1 MVRIA
6 ASGQGGMCRLDKEF
20 ARPEDDDGGWKRAA
34 ALTAALDRDAVLAFV
49 LPAWNIY
56 LIENSAIG
64 EMYFMGL
71 FPASK
76 LFD

>member
-1 MVRIA
+1 MRRFVEGADR
-6 ASGQGGMCRLDKEF
+6 GQNTVFPECLPCRGLNG
-20 ARPEDDDGGWKRAA
+20 RH
-34 ALTAALDRDAVLAFV
+34 LDRDAVLAFV

>member
-1 MVRIA
+1 MAFR
-6 ASGQGGMCRLDKEF
+6 KF

-34 ALTAALDRDAVLAFV
+34 AVNGRHLDRDAVLAV
-49 LPAWNIY
+49 LLPAWDIY

-71 FPASK
+71 SPASK